1 MLATSCIDPNPIVN
15 VPVMSRIVGGTEALI
30 GEYPWLSLLGFT
42 DGRKEKIHWACGG
55 ALIGDQ
61 YVLTAAHCVS
71 GIEPYRL

>member
-1 MLATSCIDPNPIVN
+1 
-15 VPVMSRIVGGTEALI
+15 MSRIVGGTEALI

-71 GIEPYRL
+71 GIEQYIL